1 MCKKIRILISNVT
14 SPWFNLATEDWIFN
28 ELTADTQI
36 LFLWRNMDSVIIG
49 HFQNPWGEC
58 KIDKM
63 EAKTIINHKKRP
75 NLCMT

>member
-36 LFLWRNMDSVIIG
+36 LFLCLEFVELLG
-49 HFQNPWGEC
+49 FVG
-58 KIDKM
+58 
-63 EAKTIINHKKRP
+63 
-75 NLCMT
+75 L